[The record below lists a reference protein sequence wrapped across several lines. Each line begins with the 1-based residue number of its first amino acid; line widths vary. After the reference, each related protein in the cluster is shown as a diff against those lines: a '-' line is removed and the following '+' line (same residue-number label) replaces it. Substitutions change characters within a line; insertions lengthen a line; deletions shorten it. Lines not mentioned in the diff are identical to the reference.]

1 MKKIKAGVI
10 GGGNIAEFHL
20 NDMVK
25 NENIIPYALCDVN
38 QESLDKTGDR
48 YNIPKENRYIDYKE
62 LLARSDIDMVSI
74 CTPNVTHFSIA
85 MDTVKSGKAYVLEK
99 PVAMTLA
106 EAKELYLAT
115 KNTGLTN
122 AVGFSYR
129 YLPAVQKA
137 KEIISSAVAKR

>member
-48 YNIPKENRYIDYKE
+48 YNIPKENRYTDYKE
-62 LLARSDIDMVSI
+62 LQK
-74 CTPNVTHFSIA
+74 TPVLQTPSVFP
-85 MDTVKSGKAYVLEK
+85 TVISRRFRK
-99 PVAMTLA
+99 PKKL
-106 EAKELYLAT
+106 
-115 KNTGLTN
+115 
-122 AVGFSYR
+122 F
-129 YLPAVQKA
+129 LPALLA
-137 KEIISSAVAKR
+137 KSIMSTHSILKEKMIMKIFLCCGVIRKNWPEAAALAIWVHICWI